1 MPPPSILLLSD
12 RNGWPERARSW
23 SDQFD
28 ITVCRSGEEI
38 RAHMASSRPWAA
50 FLLDGLHPAVDRDLL
65 ALAAK
70 SGSPSV
76 VVGDDAPAVDWL
88 GLGAVAVLKPDFGRD
103 DLASAISVHPAAQ
116 TSSSGTAPVVTVMGP
131 GGTGASTIA
140 IALAQGLAGRWP
152 AVLLADFARHA
163 EQHVLHDLRRDG
175 PSVGDLVEAHRTA
188 APDAATLR
196 QLPEEIPNRGYRVLG
211 GLRRALGWSSLRPRA
226 VEATLNG
233 LRASFDVVICDIDAD
248 LEGEAESGSFDIE
261 ERNILGRSAVAASSA
276 VVVVGGPG
284 VKGTHSMLRVLGEIW
299 SHGVSPRRT
308 IVVVNRGDEPA
319 LQKLSEALRRL
330 AGEGRTLL
338 FVPEAAVDEALLRSS
353 PLPESVVA
361 PVTDAVFPLL
371 DASVDPGWTGPVRIA
386 PGSLGVPPG

>member
-1 MPPPSILLLSD
+1 M
-12 RNGWPERARSW
+12 G
-23 SDQFD
+23 
-28 ITVCRSGEEI
+28 
-38 RAHMASSRPWAA
+38 SSRPWAA
-50 FLLDGLHPAVDRDLL
+50 FVVDGLHPAVDRDLL

-70 SGSPSV
+70 SGSPAV
-76 VVGDDAPAVDWL
+76 VVAGDAPAVDWL
-88 GLGAVAVLKPDFGRD
+88 GLGAGAVLESDFGPD
-103 DLASAISVHPAAQ
+103 DLARAISVPASAH

-140 IALAQGLAGRWP
+140 IALAQGLAQHWSE
-152 AVLLADFARHA
+152 VLLADFARHA

-175 PSVGDLVEAHRTA
+175 PSVGDLVEAHRVA

-196 QLPEEIPNRGYRVLG
+196 HVPEEIPSRGYRVLG

-233 LRASFDVVICDIDAD
+233 LRTSFDAVICDVDAD

-284 VKGTHSMLRVLGEIW
+284 VKGTHSVLRVLGEIW
-299 SHGVSPRRT
+299 AHGVSPRRT
-308 IVVVNRGDEPA
+308 IVVVNRGDELA

-338 FVPEAAVDEALLRSS
+338 FVPEAAVDEALLRSG

-361 PVTDAVFPLL
+361 PVTDAVLPLL
-371 DASVDPGWTGPVRIA
+371 DASVDPGTTGPVRVV
-386 PGSLGVPPG
+386 PGSLGLKPG